1 MWLIGFFGVDLGRH
15 EGFSAFEAASR
26 ISRLVWRGK
35 PPVDDLQVEVSIEAD
50 ILRLQIPMAK
60 AVVLHPLDSLEELTR
75 HVANITLFKS
85 GMLHIEKEIVH
96 RRVLLNSVDHWYDI
110 AIALSVRAVLADAI
124 KADDVYMGRT
134 GL

>member
-1 MWLIGFFGVDLGRH
+1 MRLIGFSGEELWRH
-15 EGFSAFEAASR
+15 EAFSAFVAASR

-50 ILRLQIPMAK
+50 ILRLQISMAK

-75 HVANITLFKS
+75 HVANITVLES

-96 RRVLLNSVDHWYDI
+96 RRILLNSVDHRYDF
-110 AIALSVRAVLADAI
+110 ATALSVRAVFADAV